1 MDLFRPVAG
10 QLCFYHVTKITV
22 QQRIYVC
29 GAYVGC
35 CSTLGEFQI
44 AISAKLNAIRVETEL
59 LHRAASVIPRSL
71 AREVMCTAVNCDGMV
86 KNK

>member
-1 MDLFRPVAG
+1 MGMFRPVAG
-10 QLCFYHVTKITV
+10 QLYLYHVTKITV

-44 AISAKLNAIRVETEL
+44 AISAKLNAIRVQTQL
-59 LHRAASVIPRSL
+59 LHRVGSVIPRSMDRGHVYRSEL
-71 AREVMCTAVNCDGMV
+71 
-86 KNK
+86 